1 MREFRLF
8 LRHYG
13 PQLVSVAAIFFYIL
27 IGVLI
32 SLIIIGLVVGG
43 IYTLIKVLDVLFF
56 KIYGEV
62 YSWTHY
68 LS

>member
-13 PQLVSVAAIFFYIL
+13 PQLVSVAATFFYIL
-27 IGVLI
+27 IGILI
-32 SLIIIGLVVGG
+32 SLIIIAIILGS
-43 IYTLIKVLDVLFF
+43 IYTMIKVLDVLFF

-68 LS
+68 LL

>member
-13 PQLVSVAAIFFYIL
+13 PQLVSVAATFFYIL
-27 IGVLI
+27 IGILI
-32 SLIIIGLVVGG
+32 SLIIIGLFVGS
-43 IYTLIKVLDVLFF
+43 IYTIIKILNILFF

-68 LS
+68 LL